1 MEIRLKFQKMAE
13 AAKEEHMNKRVSSK
27 FSDGGDN
34 GYNISPSVSTIPN
47 QPVYYANSE
56 MILKIIIVI
65 ISEPSLSSPIH
76 DRENS

>member
-13 AAKEEHMNKRVSSK
+13 AAKEEHMNN
-27 FSDGGDN
+27 DGGDN